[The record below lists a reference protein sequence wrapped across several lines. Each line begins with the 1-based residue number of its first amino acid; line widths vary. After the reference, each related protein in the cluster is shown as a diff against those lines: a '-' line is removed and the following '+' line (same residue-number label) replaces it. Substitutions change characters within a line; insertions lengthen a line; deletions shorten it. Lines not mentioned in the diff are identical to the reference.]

1 MIVKLHY
8 KKGNGIFHEDYEEIT
23 AAGDSFT
30 KQIIDILN
38 TGIDKIEMSRT
49 TLSAALK
56 DYYDLGCDQG
66 YLDAL
71 TDDDELE
78 E

>member
-1 MIVKLHY
+1 MIVKVHY
-8 KKGNGIFHEDYEEIT
+8 RKDAGIFREDYEEIT

-38 TGIDKIEMSRT
+38 TGIDKIEISRA

-56 DYYDLGCDQG
+56 DYYDSGYDQAMCD
-66 YLDAL
+66 AA
-71 TDDDELE
+71 TDE
-78 E
+78 EPEE

>member
-1 MIVKLHY
+1 MIVKVHY

-38 TGIDKIEMSRT
+38 TGIDKIEISRA

-56 DYYDLGCDQG
+56 DYYDLGCEQG

-71 TDDDELE
+71 PDDEPE

>member
-1 MIVKLHY
+1 MIVKLY
-8 KKGNGIFHEDYEEIT
+8 YRKDTGIFHEDYEEIT

-38 TGIDKIEMSRT
+38 TGIDKIEISRT
-49 TLSAALK
+49 TLSAVLK
-56 DYYDLGCDQG
+56 DYYDLGHEQG

-71 TDDDELE
+71 PDDDEPE